1 MATIK
6 PVIVPAK
13 VLKGGRHKIRISVS
27 HNGQTRYIVTNIII
41 NSEKEFKGG
50 VVVHRSDASYQNT
63 VLRNLLQQYQQV
75 IDEMP
80 FVASLSCSELV
91 YQITNYGKDGRKTI
105 KEVFDEMISVSHV
118 KPSSVGTY
126 DTHLKRI
133 FDIVGEDMLIEQIT
147 PRVLFDIDNKL
158 FKKGLSQTTIRHTMS
173 AFHQTYNF
181 AVRCQYN
188 LPKLNPFQAYKLP
201 DAQIRDC
208 WLTMVEVRHIRDCE
222 LTLKTA
228 RRSRDLFML
237 SYYLGG
243 INFIDLEKVNFKA
256 CGKHLKYK
264 RTKTERDKKANKFV
278 EFDIPDEA
286 LPLIER
292 YMAKDGRLQFGG
304 KCSIKAK
311 FMYGIK
317 FLRQSVGIDKLVYY
331 SARKSFAQ
339 HAFQFGVS
347 EGVIDYILGHKIGK
361 AGSSLY
367 SYICVTPEQATNAV
381 RLVLDKLKK

>member
-13 VLKGGRHKIRISVS
+13 MLKGGRHKIRISVS

-41 NSEKEFKGG
+41 NSAKEFKGG
-50 VVVHRSDASYQNT
+50 VVVHRSDAAYLNT

-75 IDEMP
+75 IDDMP
-80 FVASLSCSELV
+80 FIASLSCSELV

-105 KEVFDEMISVSHV
+105 KEVFDEMISVSHI
-118 KPSSVGTY
+118 KHSSIGTY

-133 FDIVGEDMLIEQIT
+133 FDVVGGDMLIEQIT

-158 FKKGLSQTTIRHTMS
+158 FRKGLSQTTIRHTMS

-201 DAQIRDC
+201 DAQVRDC
-208 WLTMVEVRHIRDCE
+208 WLTMEEIKMIRDCE
-222 LTLKTA
+222 LPQKTA
-228 RRSRDLFML
+228 RRSRDIFML

-243 INFIDLEKVNFKA
+243 INFVDLEKINFKA
-256 CGKHLKYK
+256 CGTHLKYE
-264 RTKTERDKKANKFV
+264 RTKTERDKKVNKFV
-278 EFDIPDEA
+278 EFTIPDEA
-286 LPLIER
+286 LLIIDK
-292 YMAKDGRLQFGG
+292 YMVKDGRLQFGG
-304 KCSIKAK
+304 KSSIKMQ
-311 FMYGIK
+311 FMHGIK
-317 FLRQSVGIDKLVYY
+317 HLRKEVGIDKLVYY

-339 HAFQFGVS
+339 HAFQLGVS
-347 EGVIDYILGHKIGK
+347 EGIIDYILGHKIGK

-367 SYICVTPEQATNAV
+367 SYICVTPEQATKAV
-381 RLVLDKLKK
+381 RLVLDNLKK